1 MDDSKSGKD
10 GPMKEGEQVRAR
22 NTIKVILKKK
32 KSNQNKELLSVKQKG
47 K

>member
-32 KSNQNKELLSVKQKG
+32 KSPIRIKNYYL
-47 K
+47 